1 MFKKILL
8 ILMISILGFGV
19 IGCSDSKE
27 EKVDYDYY
35 NSSTSLAFKDGL
47 ARVKVGDKWGFID
60 KEGNEVIK
68 PQFDGAY
75 PFFEDLAAIKKDGK
89 WGFIDKEG
97 NEVIKPQF
105 NNTYHFSNGLAKVVL
120 KEYGYVDKNG
130 EIVIDYAFNGLSGD
144 FIGNFS
150 EGLAY
155 ATITNRL
162 NEYIDKTGKIV
173 IQPKF
178 DDAKDFSEGLA
189 GVKIGD
195 KWGFI
200 DKEGKIVINPIF
212 NDLQPFK
219 ENLAF
224 VMKDDK
230 WGVIDKNGKVI
241 IQFKYLNEDLENQPL
256 I

>member
-1 MFKKILL
+1 
-8 ILMISILGFGV
+8 
-19 IGCSDSKE
+19 
-27 EKVDYDYY
+27 
-35 NSSTSLAFKDGL
+35 
-47 ARVKVGDKWGFID
+47 
-60 KEGNEVIK
+60 
-68 PQFDGAY
+68 
-75 PFFEDLAAIKKDGK
+75 
-89 WGFIDKEG
+89 
-97 NEVIKPQF
+97 
-105 NNTYHFSNGLAKVVL
+105 
-120 KEYGYVDKNG
+120 
-130 EIVIDYAFNGLSGD
+130 
-144 FIGNFS
+144 
-150 EGLAY
+150 
-155 ATITNRL
+155 
-162 NEYIDKTGKIV
+162 
-173 IQPKF
+173 
-178 DDAKDFSEGLA
+178 GLA